1 MILADAT
8 TATAPAAAIA
18 TTTADIAA
26 AFCLI
31 VVCPHHYLCLR
42 RLCLSPPEFATHHDH
57 RYCCRVLVDCCMSIV
72 LYITVEEDLT
82 AVGG

>member
-1 MILADAT
+1 LILADAT

-42 RLCLSPPEFATHHDH
+42 RLCLPPLNLPLT
-57 RYCCRVLVDCCMSIV
+57 MTIV
-72 LYITVEEDLT
+72 IAAAFWLIV
-82 AVGG
+82 A